1 MGGVCA
7 DGEVTCVCVC
17 VCVDDAVVEKLA
29 PVVERVVEFL
39 SKGH

>member
-7 DGEVTCVCVC
+7 DGEVTWVC
-17 VCVDDAVVEKLA
+17 VCVDDAVVEKAA